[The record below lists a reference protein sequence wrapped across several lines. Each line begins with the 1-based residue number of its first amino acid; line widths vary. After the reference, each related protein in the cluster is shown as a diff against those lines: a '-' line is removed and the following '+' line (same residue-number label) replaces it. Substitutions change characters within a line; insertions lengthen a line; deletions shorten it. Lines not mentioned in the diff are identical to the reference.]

1 MQIIPVSSAS
11 ERDEFETDLGETTV
25 RFVAW
30 WNDRADNRS
39 VSGERTQGAW
49 FFDLY
54 EGEDAIVYNVR
65 IACGVRIA
73 DHVRHPLFRNGALV
87 AVDTSSGGVD
97 PGRYDLG
104 ERVQLVYYPRDEVD
118 ATRRLVTI
126 ELGG

>member
-1 MQIIPVSSAS
+1 MQIIPVTSTD
-11 ERDEFETDLGETTV
+11 ERDEFETDVGETTV
-25 RFVAW
+25 RIVTW
-30 WNDRADNRS
+30 WNERADNRTLT
-39 VSGERTQGAW
+39 GERTQGAW

-54 EGEDAIVYNVR
+54 AGEEPIVYNVR
-65 IACGVRIA
+65 VACGVRIA
-73 DHVRHPLFRNGALV
+73 DHVRHPLFRDGALV
-87 AVDTSSGGVD
+87 AVDTSGRGVD